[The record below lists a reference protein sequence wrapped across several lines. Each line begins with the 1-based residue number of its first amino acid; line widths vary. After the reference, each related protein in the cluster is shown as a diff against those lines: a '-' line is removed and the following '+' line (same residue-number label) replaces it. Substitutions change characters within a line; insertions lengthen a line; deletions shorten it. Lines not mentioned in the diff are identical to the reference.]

1 MKNEG
6 VVDRSVRVVVGLAI
20 LSLTVIGPQSLWA
33 LIGLVPLMTG
43 LVGFCP
49 LYKLLGL
56 NTCPIKLK

>member
-6 VVDRSVRVVVGLAI
+6 VVDRSVRVAMGLVI